1 MDEPVRITDQGD
13 GTIEV
18 SLYGDIDF
26 GNSPGV
32 REAIREAVTRFAPGA
47 IRVDL
52 GGVTF
57 LDSSGIAVLV
67 VAHRMAGAA
76 GAGYTV
82 VNATPGVYEHLR
94 LTGLAELFGVPR
106 PAGPEATGSAGQ
118 PAPPPATR

>member
-13 GTIEV
+13 RTLEV
-18 SLYGDIDF
+18 ALYGDIDF

-32 REAIREAVTRFAPGA
+32 RETIRDAVNRHAPGT

-52 GGVTF
+52 GAVTF

-67 VAHRMAGAA
+67 VAHRLAGAA
-76 GAGYTV
+76 GASYMV
-82 VNATPGVYEHLR
+82 VNASPGVYEHLR

-106 PAGPEATGSAGQ
+106 PRDREDADGR
-118 PAPPPATR
+118 PAP